1 MFTSYKGLSS
11 NMLLGNLDVCE
22 IPIHAHEKCQGISH
36 IILFGE
42 CDTKRVDCTIP
53 YQRDTYG

>member
-22 IPIHAHEKCQGISH
+22 IPIHTHEKCQGISH
-36 IILFGE
+36 IILY
-42 CDTKRVDCTIP
+42 TPKRVDCTIS
-53 YQRDTYG
+53 YQRGTYG